1 MGKGKKKKQK
11 KVSITGKPTVS
22 IVTPTYNRRKFIP
35 FLIQCVKNQ
44 TYPMQLMEWIVVDD
58 GEDCV
63 EDLFK
68 EVDFIEVKY
77 IYIKQKMK
85 LGAKRNYMHS
95 LVSNDIVIYMDDDDY
110 YHPER
115 VQYAVQRLRSKPQ
128 IKIAGCSEMFIYF
141 IDTKEIWRFGPY
153 GNNHSTAGTFSFWRE
168 LIEETSYDDE
178 AEQAEEKYFLKN
190 YTIPLLQLNPQKTIL
205 VLAHSSNTF
214 DKHILLKN
222 PHPQLTH
229 KTNLQLKH
237 FIKDKAQRKMF
248 TEFIE
253 NCVS

>member
-11 KVSITGKPTVS
+11 KVSIMGKPTVS
-22 IVTPTYNRRKFIP
+22 IVTPTYNRRQFIP
-35 FLIQCVKNQ
+35 FLISCVKKQ

-68 EVDFIEVKY
+68 DVDFIEVKY
-77 IYIKQKMK
+77 IYLKEKMK
-85 LGAKRNYMHS
+85 LGAKRNYIHS

-110 YHPER
+110 YPPER

-141 IDTKEIWRFGPY
+141 MDTQEIWRFGPY
-153 GNNHSTAGTFSFWRE
+153 GLNHSTAGTFSFWRE

-178 AEQAEEKYFLKN
+178 AEEAEEKYFLKN

-214 DKHILLKN
+214 DKHILLEN
-222 PHPQLTH
+222 PHPQFSQ

-237 FIKDKAQRKMF
+237 FIKDKEYLSNILHFA
-248 TEFIE
+248 
-253 NCVS
+253 